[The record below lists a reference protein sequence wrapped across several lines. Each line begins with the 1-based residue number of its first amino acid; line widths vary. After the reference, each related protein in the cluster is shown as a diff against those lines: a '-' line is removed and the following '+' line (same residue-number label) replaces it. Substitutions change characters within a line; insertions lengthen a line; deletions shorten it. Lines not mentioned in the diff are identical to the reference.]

1 MGEHEELEIDPDVL
15 AEDSQELR
23 EGSSAAGAELH
34 RLETLERH
42 GLLTNKADQDALAV
56 HRDQDVY
63 DPDYVKIETRIPM
76 PLSEKER
83 QQLEALMAKDKE
95 PDPDANTLIEIEI
108 EGRVIRVPY
117 GKAKPW
123 LKKQGIDLDDI
134 LEEGAGEEEEEEE
147 EEFDPEAEGG
157 TDPKVVRR
165 SPAKKVAAKKAAA
178 APEPV
183 VTRGRSYWRKEA

>member
-1 MGEHEELEIDPDVL
+1 
-15 AEDSQELR
+15 
-23 EGSSAAGAELH
+23 
-34 RLETLERH
+34 
-42 GLLTNKADQDALAV
+42 
-56 HRDQDVY
+56 
-63 DPDYVKIETRIPM
+63 M
-76 PLSEKER
+76 PLTDKER

-108 EGRVIRVPY
+108 EGRLIRVPY

-134 LEEGAGEEEEEEE
+134 LEEAGEEGDEEE
-147 EEFDPEAEGG
+147 EEFDPEVEGEA
-157 TDPKVVRR
+157 DPKVVRR
-165 SPAKKVAAKKAAA
+165 SPAKKAAKKVAA